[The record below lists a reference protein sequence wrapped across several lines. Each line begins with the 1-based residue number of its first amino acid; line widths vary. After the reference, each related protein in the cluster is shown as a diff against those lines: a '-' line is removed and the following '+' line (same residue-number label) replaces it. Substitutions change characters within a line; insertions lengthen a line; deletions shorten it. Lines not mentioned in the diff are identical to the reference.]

1 MASLKTA
8 SQPKKTSPVKG
19 GPIKGG
25 VAKGGERPGR
35 LADYLLARTPAE
47 DVAAYDVADLERAAD
62 LAGRAVARHKKGDCV
77 VAIDVDSG
85 VVRQGRPMTVI
96 TVVND
101 NMPFLF
107 DSILGE
113 VTESAGEP
121 LLVTHPVIVVRHG
134 KGGVEEILGDGGF
147 A

>member
-8 SQPKKTSPVKG
+8 SQPKKTSP
-19 GPIKGG
+19 
-25 VAKGGERPGR
+25 AKGGAARAGEKPGR
-35 LADYLLARTPAE
+35 LADYL
-47 DVAAYDVADLERAAD
+47 VADLERAAD
-62 LAGRAVARHKKGDCV
+62 LAGRAVVRHRKGDCII
-77 VAIDVDSG
+77 AIDVDSG
-85 VVRQGRPMTVI
+85 VTRQGRPMTVI

-113 VTESAGEP
+113 ITESAGEP

-134 KGGVEEILGDGGF
+134 KSGIE
-147 A
+147 

>member
-8 SQPKKTSPVKG
+8 SQPKKTSP
-19 GPIKGG
+19 
-25 VAKGGERPGR
+25 AKGGAARAGEKPGR

-47 DVAAYDVADLERAAD
+47 DIAAYDVADLERAAD
-62 LAGRAVARHKKGDCV
+62 LAGRAVVRHRKGDCII
-77 VAIDVDSG
+77 AIDVDSG
-85 VVRQGRPMTVI
+85 VTRQGRPMTVI

-113 VTESAGEP
+113 ITE
-121 LLVTHPVIVVRHG
+121 
-134 KGGVEEILGDGGF
+134 
-147 A
+147 